1 MFVPSSA
8 SIANTRLT
16 TFSNWNASTEY
27 CSDIQGKDIAVLCRA
42 VSIPVPQI
50 RILVNGNL
58 VPSIMRAQNEVVVIS
73 APLSYGEVV
82 MFECQASTETFTS
95 SITINLTYSCKS
107 TAIDIQYT
115 ESEFVAIASYI
126 ILLLL

>member
-1 MFVPSSA
+1 M
-8 SIANTRLT
+8 
-16 TFSNWNASTEY
+16 
-27 CSDIQGKDIAVLCRA
+27 
-42 VSIPVPQI
+42 PQI

-58 VPSIMRAQNEVVVIS
+58 VPSIMRTENEVVVIS

-107 TAIDIQYT
+107 TAIDIRYT
-115 ESEFVAIASYI
+115 ESEFVAIAT
-126 ILLLL
+126 